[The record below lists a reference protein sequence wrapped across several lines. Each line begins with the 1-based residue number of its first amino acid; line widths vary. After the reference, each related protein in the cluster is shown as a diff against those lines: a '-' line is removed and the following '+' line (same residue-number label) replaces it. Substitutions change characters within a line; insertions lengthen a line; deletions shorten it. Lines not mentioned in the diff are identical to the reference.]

1 MRSHHTRSGIV
12 LTALLLILAPPTLAQ
27 DEEETITLTT
37 YENLSLFSEVLTR
50 IQEDYVEEV
59 NETEL
64 IQAAIDGMLLSLD
77 PHSSYYPD
85 KRYSSVQER
94 TSGQFGGLGI
104 EVTMENGFVRVI
116 SPIDDTPAAEAG
128 LQAGD
133 LIIGIDGETIM
144 GMTRDQAVKK
154 LRGEPGSTVNLTINR
169 AAADDDQQFD
179 VEITRAIIKISS
191 TDVREEGRSLVV
203 RVKVFNRQS
212 VTGILKGLEEITAED
227 NGLDSYDGVVLDL
240 RNNPGGL
247 LDVAIGVTDLFLDEG
262 EIVSVRNRADSW
274 QSYDAES
281 GDILDGTP
289 IVVLIN
295 GGSASASEIVA
306 GALQDHN
313 RAVVVGTQSFG
324 KGSVQSVF
332 RLGEK
337 FGGMQLTTARY
348 YTPSGRSIQGNG
360 ITPDII
366 IQRPLQRPA
375 TEDEE
380 PIEEFYSE
388 SDLPNSL
395 ETIQSNQEIEESEKR
410 VEEEVSRE
418 ELIRTDPQLA
428 TALDILRSLA
438 VLKS

>member
-1 MRSHHTRSGIV
+1 MRSHRTRSGIV
-12 LTALLLILAPPTLAQ
+12 LTALLLVLAPPTLAQ
-27 DEEETITLTT
+27 DEEETIRLTT

-116 SPIDDTPAAEAG
+116 SPIDDTPAAKAG

-144 GMTRDQAVKK
+144 GMTLDQAVKK

>member
-12 LTALLLILAPPTLAQ
+12 LTALLLVLAPPTLAQ

-144 GMTRDQAVKK
+144 GMTLDQAVKK

>member
-144 GMTRDQAVKK
+144 GMTLDQAVKK

-247 LDVAIGVTDLFLDEG
+247 LDVAIGVTDLFLNEG

-380 PIEEFYSE
+380 TIEEFYSE

>member
-1 MRSHHTRSGIV
+1 MRSSHTCFGIMLAATL
-12 LTALLLILAPPTLAQ
+12 LTLSLPVPAQ
-27 DEEETITLTT
+27 EEEETIELST
-37 YENLSLFSEVLTR
+37 YENLSLFSEILTR

-64 IQAAIDGMLLSLD
+64 IQAAINGMLLSLD
-77 PHSSYYPD
+77 PHSSYIPD

-133 LIIGIDGETIM
+133 FITGIDGETVM
-144 GMTRDQAVKK
+144 GMTLDQAVKR
-154 LRGEPGSTVNLTINR
+154 LRGEPGSAVTLTIDR
-169 AAADDDQQFD
+169 EEEEAPFD

-191 TDVREEGRSLVV
+191 TDIRAEGRSLVV

-212 VTGILKGLEEITAED
+212 VTGIIEGVEDMITGGKPLA
-227 NGLDSYDGVVLDL
+227 SYDGVVLDL

-247 LDVAIGVTDLFLDEG
+247 LDVAIDVTDLFLDSG

-274 QSYDAES
+274 QSYDAKS
-281 GDILDGTP
+281 GDILDGIP

-332 RLGEK
+332 RLGER

-366 IQRPLQRPA
+366 IQHRLSTPTP
-375 TEDEE
+375 DDDE

-395 ETIQSNQEIEESEKR
+395 ETIQTNQEIEASETR
-410 VEEEVSRE
+410 AEEEVSRE
-418 ELIRTDPQLA
+418 ELIRNDPQLA

>member
-1 MRSHHTRSGIV
+1 MLAATL
-12 LTALLLILAPPTLAQ
+12 LTLSLPVPAQ
-27 DEEETITLTT
+27 EEEETIELST
-37 YENLSLFSEVLTR
+37 YENLSLFSEILTR

-64 IQAAIDGMLLSLD
+64 IQAAINGMLLSLD
-77 PHSSYYPD
+77 PHSSYIPD

-133 LIIGIDGETIM
+133 FITGIDGETVM
-144 GMTRDQAVKK
+144 GMTLDQAVKR
-154 LRGEPGSTVNLTINR
+154 LRGEPGSAVTLTIDR
-169 AAADDDQQFD
+169 EEEEAPFD

-191 TDVREEGRSLVV
+191 TDIRAEGRSLVV

-212 VTGILKGLEEITAED
+212 VTGIIEGVEDMITGGKPLA
-227 NGLDSYDGVVLDL
+227 SYDGVVLDL

-247 LDVAIGVTDLFLDEG
+247 LDVAIDVTDLFLDSG

-274 QSYDAES
+274 QSYDAKS
-281 GDILDGTP
+281 GDILDGIP

-332 RLGEK
+332 RLGER

-366 IQRPLQRPA
+366 IQHRLSTPTP
-375 TEDEE
+375 DDDE

-395 ETIQSNQEIEESEKR
+395 ETIQTNQEIEASETR
-410 VEEEVSRE
+410 AEEEVSRE
-418 ELIRTDPQLA
+418 ELIRNDPQLA

>member
-1 MRSHHTRSGIV
+1 MRSHRTRSGIV
-12 LTALLLILAPPTLAQ
+12 LTALLLVLAPPTLAQ
-27 DEEETITLTT
+27 DEEETIRLTT

-144 GMTRDQAVKK
+144 GMTLDQAVKK